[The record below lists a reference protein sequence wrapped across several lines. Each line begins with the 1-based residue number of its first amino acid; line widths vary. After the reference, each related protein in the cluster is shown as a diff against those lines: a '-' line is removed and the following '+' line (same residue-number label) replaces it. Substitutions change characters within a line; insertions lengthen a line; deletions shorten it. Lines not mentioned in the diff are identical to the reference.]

1 MKTHILSVGLAKTGT
16 MSLHMAMERSRYV
29 QTPSKKK
36 EIKALFNKDITFERY
51 QREFDDV
58 GAETFFESSPP
69 YSHRGLAAYK
79 DVLDTYSKLPIENK
93 HLLINVRPIADRAFF
108 SLLAPNISTLQ
119 SLWSFL

>member
-1 MKTHILSVGLAKTGT
+1 MFIGNVNEDAH
-16 MSLHMAMERSRYV
+16 
-29 QTPSKKK
+29 SKCWLGKDWNNVAPHGNGAFEVCADAVEEK

-79 DVLDTYSKLPIENK
+79 TCWTLIQNY
-93 HLLINVRPIADRAFF
+93 LLK
-108 SLLAPNISTLQ
+108 ISIC
-119 SLWSFL
+119 